1 MGHTRL
7 GEIPKSRKWK
17 DIVALMSN
25 AQFMSSNPV
34 FKDEVEMI
42 AVRTLDAAETGIERA
57 LDDIGLR
64 YTFYLLTQLALS
76 SREENWE
83 EKLSKHQINISKL
96 SSTFDLISEIQISID
111 DYIFENGRATDISE
125 MAQQSI
131 GETISKMVEPKANT
145 LFGTGKEE
153 VQSAIKSLST
163 KKGFADL
170 GQKFFGHFMT
180 HYLNFFLS
188 RVTAAQVGTGKLRSV
203 EDITKFN
210 QVLQTHC
217 EQTAKIVRDYCGEWY
232 SKTEYMKGINI
243 ENTSDFMSVALKKL
257 KSELKKQ
264 KFKT

>member
-17 DIVALMSN
+17 DVVAFMTN
-25 AQFMSSNPV
+25 AEFVSSNPV
-34 FKDEVEMI
+34 FRDEVEMI
-42 AVRTLDAAETGIERA
+42 AVRTLDAAETGIEKA
-57 LDDIGLR
+57 LDDLGLR
-64 YTFYLLTQLALS
+64 YSFYLLTQLALA
-76 SREENWE
+76 SREDNWE
-83 EKLSKHQINISKL
+83 KKLTENQINVSRL
-96 SSTFDLISEIQISID
+96 NSTFELITEIQTAID

-131 GETISKMVEPKANT
+131 GETISKLVEPKANT
-145 LFGTGKEE
+145 LFGSGKEE
-153 VQSAIKSLST
+153 IQSAIKSLST

-188 RVTAAQVGTGKLRSV
+188 RVTAAQVGTGRFRSV
-203 EDITKFN
+203 EDVTKFN

-232 SKTEYMKGINI
+232 SKTEYMKGIDL
-243 ENTSDFMSVALKKL
+243 ENTSEFISVALKKL

>member
-17 DIVALMSN
+17 DVVALMTN
-25 AQFMSSNPV
+25 AEIVSSNP
-34 FKDEVEMI
+34 FFRDEVEII
-42 AVRTLDAAETGIERA
+42 ALKTLDAAETGIDKA
-57 LDDIGLR
+57 LNDVGLQ
-64 YTFYLLTQLALS
+64 YAFYLLTQLALS

-83 EKLSKHQINISKL
+83 EKLSTHQIDVSNL
-96 SSTFDLISEIQISID
+96 NSTFELISEIQISID

-125 MAQQSI
+125 MAQQSV
-131 GETISKMVEPKANT
+131 GETISKLVEPKANT
-145 LFGTGKEE
+145 LFGSGKEE
-153 VQSAIKSLST
+153 IQSAIKSLST

-188 RVTAAQVGTGKLRSV
+188 RVTASQIGTGKMRSV
-203 EDITKFN
+203 EDVSKFN

-217 EQTAKIVRDYCGEWY
+217 EQTARIVRDYCGEWY

-243 ENTSDFMSVALKKL
+243 QNTSDFMTVALKKL